1 MYTSLN
7 MRIHK
12 FLINSRL
19 QIINSNFQ
27 KKLKVQKEVL
37 ANLKTRKV
45 LLICMFLSN
54 IKNLSLIYSQNVPI
68 IKIIQNLNFSL
79 VENVL

>member
-1 MYTSLN
+1 

-12 FLINSRL
+12 FLINSRF

-27 KKLKVQKEVL
+27 KSLKVQKEVL

>member
-27 KKLKVQKEVL
+27 KNLKVQKEVL

>member
-12 FLINSRL
+12 FLINSRF

-27 KKLKVQKEVL
+27 KSLKVQKEVL